1 MISNKAQFL
10 SFNDGIAEI
19 YSVTNGALPGDKPK
33 EILTLIEKLRF
44 KDNTVGMSRFYE
56 AMQAKI
62 NISRV
67 IQLPLIALITT
78 ADVVKIGET
87 EYKIVQKQEYWE
99 TRPPSMKLTLS
110 DRKARL

>member
-1 MISNKAQFL
+1 MTSNKAQFL

-33 EILTLIEKLRF
+33 EILTLKEKLRF
-44 KDNTVGMSRFYE
+44 KDNTVGMNRFYE
-56 AMQAKI
+56 AMQSKI

-67 IQLPLIALITT
+67 IQLPLIASVTT
-78 ADVVKIGET
+78 ADIAKIGET
-87 EYKIVQKQEYWE
+87 EYKIVQKQEYRE